1 MSEENKK
8 ELTMEEELDPEKARR
23 GRWSSFVECE
33 AANFFVDNKIEKM
46 SIEDG
51 NGSKAKFTRTKDG
64 GIKVEYTSTVNL

>member
-1 MSEENKK
+1 
-8 ELTMEEELDPEKARR
+8 
-23 GRWSSFVECE
+23 
-33 AANFFVDNKIEKM
+33 M